1 LQQSTPYQQSLI
13 YPNAALQQTTIDEK
27 ASHIHAKLQPYI
39 RSSFAANNKQQ
50 NDKLTKSLA

>member
-1 LQQSTPYQQSLI
+1 M
-13 YPNAALQQTTIDEK
+13 QQTTIDEK